1 MALQASVC
9 KPKWHKKIVAVALS
23 VSGFGEKLR
32 RQREMRGVS
41 LEEISATT
49 KIGTRSLQA
58 IEEEDFEKLPGG
70 IFNKGFVRAYA
81 RYLGLD
87 EEQTVTDFDLVWNQ
101 YEVSRAPAPL
111 PVSEEQ
117 ENSRRFGSVWVLILV
132 LLALSLVSAGWYER
146 QHSRTIENS
155 SEASSAISPVQSPPP
170 SQASTDQNSG
180 SGKSESA
187 MQNSAS
193 TTPQISS
200 PSPVPAP
207 KSSKPTTAG
216 ATPSVPA
223 SEPSLTAASSPI
235 QLRVFAR
242 EDSWLSISADGKD
255 LGQGILGAQKSRSI
269 RAQKEVRI
277 KVGNAGGIE
286 ISFNGEPVPL
296 NGESKEVKQLVFTP
310 SGWQR

>member
-1 MALQASVC
+1 M
-9 KPKWHKKIVAVALS
+9 
-23 VSGFGEKLR
+23 SGFGEKLR

-58 IEEEDFEKLPGG
+58 IEDEDFDKLPGG

-87 EEQTVTDFDLVWNQ
+87 EEQTVADFDLVWNQ

-111 PVSEEQ
+111 PISEEQ
-117 ENSRRFGSVWVLILV
+117 EKPRRSNSIWVLILV
-132 LLALSLVSAGWYER
+132 LAGLSLLSAGWYEF
-146 QHSRTIENS
+146 QHSRRFKNNS
-155 SEASSAISPVQSPPP
+155 ASSAIASPRQGATGQ
-170 SQASTDQNSG
+170 QASSDQNSG
-180 SGKSESA
+180 SGKPESVV
-187 MQNSAS
+187 QSSAS
-193 TTPQISS
+193 RTPESSSRSSDTQSSEPRTDSTPQSI
-200 PSPVPAP
+200 
-207 KSSKPTTAG
+207 
-216 ATPSVPA
+216 ATQ
-223 SEPSLTAASSPI
+223 EPSSSLASSPI

-277 KVGNAGGIE
+277 KVGNAGGVE
-286 ISFNGEPVPL
+286 VSFNGEPVPV
-296 NGESKEVKQLVFTP
+296 NGESKQVKELVFTP
-310 SGWQR
+310 AGWQR